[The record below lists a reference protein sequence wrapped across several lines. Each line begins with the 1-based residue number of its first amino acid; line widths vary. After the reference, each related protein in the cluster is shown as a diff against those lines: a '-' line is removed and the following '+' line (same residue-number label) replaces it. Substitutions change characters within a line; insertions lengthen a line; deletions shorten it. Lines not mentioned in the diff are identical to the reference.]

1 LGDYDSDNQDQK
13 NDEEPPKPT
22 VDVLMSRN
30 LKSGANKG
38 FKFASSSQESDSE
51 ETKEV
56 FI

>member
-1 LGDYDSDNQDQK
+1 MGDYDSDEQKQK

-38 FKFASSSQESDSE
+38 FNFASSSQDSDSE
-51 ETKEV
+51 ETKE
-56 FI
+56 ILI